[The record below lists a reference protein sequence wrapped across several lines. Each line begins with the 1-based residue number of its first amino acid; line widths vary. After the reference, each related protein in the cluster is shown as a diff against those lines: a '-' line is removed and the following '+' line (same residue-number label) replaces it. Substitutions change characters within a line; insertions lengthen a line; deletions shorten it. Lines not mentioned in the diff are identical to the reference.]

1 MYAQSIKSAYY
12 KCRRSTFII
21 HRPRRWHP
29 SYCHRVHVY
38 GKPDSATLATCHALR
53 RNTDLVVHGYGR
65 LTAMFHCFA
74 WCVWG
79 GVYGGMEVC
88 KEVGTTRHRHQT
100 ASQRSAARHG
110 GLAWPPM
117 MIGALPL
124 KLVISVDQDQRQA
137 RSGDGPMQAG
147 DGAVTSCCCS
157 CCCLMASS
165 EHLLSG
171 PPTCVRM

>member
-74 WCVWG
+74 WCVCVGG
-79 GVYGGMEVC
+79 GVWRYGGVQGSRYYSSSSSNC
-88 KEVGTTRHRHQT
+88 KSALCGSARRARLASDDDWSSTSQTRDLGRPRSEASTVGRRPN
-100 ASQRSAARHG
+100 ASGR
-110 GLAWPPM
+110 W
-117 MIGALPL
+117 
-124 KLVISVDQDQRQA
+124 
-137 RSGDGPMQAG
+137 
-147 DGAVTSCCCS
+147 CCD
-157 CCCLMASS
+157 
-165 EHLLSG
+165 ELLL
-171 PPTCVRM
+171 